1 MNLKVNGAILLVGCL
16 LGVFIGSKIS
26 LPGLPL
32 SQPPAVNPPAKVEGR
47 KIERKF
53 DPTTG
58 KLSSESVVENIS
70 TPSLMPKPRY
80 KITLMPVWS
89 PSGAYYGALYEK
101 RYDLPVI
108 RDVYIGAY
116 LNSRL
121 EVGLSLSKEFY

>member
-1 MNLKVNGAILLVGCL
+1 MNLKANGAILLVGCAI
-16 LGVFIGSKIS
+16 GVFVGSKIR
-26 LPGLPL
+26 LPGLQAPVA
-32 SQPPAVNPPAKVEGR
+32 SPANPPPKKEER

-53 DPTTG
+53 DPQTG
-58 KLSSESVVENIS
+58 KLSSESVVESVS
-70 TPSLMPKPRY
+70 TPTPPMKPRY
-80 KITLMPVWS
+80 KITLLPVWS

-101 RYDLPVI
+101 RYDLPII